1 MKNVLILLFFTVSIF
16 AQQPV
21 DSVFTP
27 KEQLAI
33 AIDSG
38 FVATDANFVATASIV
53 KDSVKRK
60 KIYACFSDTDL
71 KKVDSLLIEKKFN
84 ASSFDTIQYVIND
97 KDIIGNTTAMLS
109 TDLLKKRLHDLNLK
123 TPFHL
128 AYSPSLEKVINSYLK
143 YRTKYYPA
151 LMAKAQY
158 YFPMFEQYL
167 DQFDV
172 PLEMKYLAI
181 VESALRPAARS
192 RVGATGLWQFM
203 YGTGVQFDLKVNSYV
218 DERQNPVK
226 ATIAA
231 CKYLSHLHK
240 IFGDWDLAL
249 AAYNSGPGNVSKA
262 IKRSGGYRNYWN
274 IRPYLPRE
282 TASYVPAFY
291 ATMYIFEYAE
301 AHNIYPEPPTIF
313 HFETD
318 TIQVKRT
325 VTFDQIA
332 AKTNID
338 TELLSFLNPSY
349 KLAVIPYAENKNYA
363 VRLPKKH
370 VIDFLEKEQDIYVL
384 ANTEDGKREKPLP
397 KYFEEDKQTRYK
409 VRNGDYLGKIA
420 TKFGVKVSQIKRW
433 NGMRSHRLK
442 IGQRLKIYP
451 KKLTAHKKVIR
462 NKNKL
467 PKGPHKVYVVESG
480 DSLWTISKKYPSVSI
495 DQIKKW
501 NNIWSVK
508 SLKPGMKLKI
518 FKS

>member
-1 MKNVLILLFFTVSIF
+1 MRNLLILFFFTTSIF

-21 DSVFTP
+21 DSILIP
-27 KEQLAI
+27 KTVVETIVDSTLV
-33 AIDSG
+33 AIDSIKIKQ
-38 FVATDANFVATASIV
+38 AEELYSDA
-53 KDSVKRK
+53 
-60 KIYACFSDTDL
+60 DL
-71 KKVDSLLIEKKFN
+71 KIIDSLLIEEKFN
-84 ASSFDTIQYVIND
+84 SSLFDSIQYVIND
-97 KDIIGNTTAMLS
+97 KDIIGNTTTILS
-109 TDLLKKRLHDLNLK
+109 SDLLKKRLTDLDLK

-128 AYSPSLEKVINSYLK
+128 AYNPSLEKVINSYLK
-143 YRTKYYPA
+143 HRKRYYPA

-218 DERQNPVK
+218 DERQDPVK

-231 CKYLSHLHK
+231 CKYLSQLYR

-274 IRPYLPRE
+274 IRPFLPRE

-291 ATMYIFEYAE
+291 ATMYVFEYAE
-301 AHNIYPEPPTIF
+301 EHGIYPEPPNIF

-318 TIQVKRT
+318 TVRVKRT
-325 VTFDQIA
+325 VSFDQISE
-332 AKTNID
+332 KTKID
-338 TELLSFLNPSY
+338 SELLSFLNPSY
-349 KLAVIPYAENKNYA
+349 KLDIIPYVKNKNYA
-363 VRLPKKH
+363 VRLPRKNM
-370 VIDFLEKEQDIYVL
+370 IDFLDKEKEIYVL
-384 ANTEDGKREKPLP
+384 ANEDESKREKPLP
-397 KYFEEDKQTRYK
+397 KYFEMDKRIRYK
-409 VRNGDYLGKIA
+409 VRSGDYLGKIA
-420 TKFGVKVSQIKRW
+420 NKFGVRVSDIKRW
-433 NGMRSHRLK
+433 NGMRNHRLK
-442 IGQRLKIYP
+442 IGQRLSIYP
-451 KKLTAHKKVIR
+451 KKIGVSKKVS
-462 NKNKL
+462 KKKYKV
-467 PKGPHKVYVVESG
+467 PTGKHDVYVVQNG

-495 DQIKKW
+495 EQIKKW

>member
-1 MKNVLILLFFTVSIF
+1 MKNILGLLFFTLSIA

-21 DSVFTP
+21 DSVFVI
-27 KEQLAI
+27 KEQVKIVVDSTII
-33 AIDSG
+33 AKDTIKTEQIDELY
-38 FVATDANFVATASIV
+38 TDA
-53 KDSVKRK
+53 
-60 KIYACFSDTDL
+60 DL
-71 KKVDSLLIEKKFN
+71 KIIDSLLIEEKFN
-84 ASSFDTIQYVIND
+84 SSLFDSIQYVIND
-97 KDIIGNTTAMLS
+97 KEIIGNTTKILS
-109 TDLLKKRLHDLNLK
+109 TDLLKKRLSDLNLK
-123 TPFHL
+123 TPFNL
-128 AYSPSLEKVINSYLK
+128 AYNPALEKVINSYLK
-143 YRTKYYPA
+143 HRKRYYPA

-181 VESALRPAARS
+181 VESALRPAAKS

-203 YGTGVQFDLKVNSYV
+203 YGTGIQFDLKVNSYV

-231 CKYLSHLHK
+231 CKYLSQLYK

-274 IRPYLPRE
+274 IRPFLPRE

-301 AHNIYPEPPTIF
+301 QHHIYPKPPNIF

-318 TIQVKRT
+318 TVRVKRT
-325 VTFDQIA
+325 ISFDQISE
-332 AKTNID
+332 KTKID

-349 KLAVIPYAENKNYA
+349 KLDIIPYVKSKSYA
-363 VRLPKKH
+363 VRLPRKNI
-370 VIDFLEKEQDIYVL
+370 IDFLDKEKEIYTL
-384 ANTEDGKREKPLP
+384 ANEDDAKREKPLP
-397 KYFEEDKQTRYK
+397 KYFEMDKRIRYK
-409 VRNGDYLGKIA
+409 VRSGDYLGKIA
-420 TKFGVKVSQIKRW
+420 NKFGVRVSDIKRW

-442 IGQRLKIYP
+442 IGQRLSIYP
-451 KKLTAHKKVIR
+451 KRLAIPKQVSKKKYKVPTG
-462 NKNKL
+462 K
-467 PKGPHKVYVVESG
+467 HDVYVVQNG

-495 DQIKKW
+495 EQIKKW
-501 NNIWSVK
+501 NNIWSIK